1 MIDNDNPTCFH
12 CGLGI
17 PKGLTLTARINET
30 DQPVCCNGC
39 KGVAETIAGTGLSNY
54 YKFRTQAADRP
65 SDDRSSQFQAY
76 DSPAIQRSFVTSE
89 TPDTATAHFI
99 VKNIHCAACIWL
111 IENTLSSLPGVC
123 SANVQLENNQ
133 ALIKWSP
140 NQLKLS
146 KIMARLNAIGYELLP
161 YSPDAAD
168 AVRKAESRQAIF
180 RLGVAGIG
188 MMQVMMMAIGLYAGA
203 LQGIEPEYRTLLR
216 WVSLLIATPVVFYS
230 AQPFFQAAWR
240 DLKTRNL
247 TMDFPVALAIGAAY
261 SASAWV
267 TLFGGEEVYF
277 DSVTM
282 FTFFLLLGRFLETRA
297 RTRSEQAIAHLRA
310 TLPQLVQRLTAN
322 GSELISRSLV
332 EVNDQLL
339 VKKGD
344 TIPADGKVIHGQTRV
359 DESAL
364 TGEFLLINKQKDD
377 AVTGGTINQA
387 NPFTMKVTAVG
398 SDTRF
403 STILRLVAE
412 ASGKKP
418 RIAIVSN
425 RVASYFVAAVLSI
438 AAAVALFWINFDQT
452 QAFAIT
458 LSVLVITCPCALSL
472 ATPAALT
479 AATSYFRNLGIVVLN
494 GQVFETLPQIRHII
508 FDKTGTLT
516 EGNLSII
523 ESQALSNS
531 YTLQQCTELA
541 AALEH
546 GSEHPIATAFGSSQ
560 RLPSHVKMVT
570 GKGIEGNFDGQLLRI
585 GSWSYCSEWFDQPVP
600 EPSNPRPSLTPVF
613 LSSVQHPLA
622 LFLLDDT
629 LRSQAHHVIE
639 QLKGDGYA
647 VHLLSGDHSQRVEH
661 VANQLSIDHYLGSA
675 TPEDK
680 LTYLTSLQ
688 DNGNKILMIG
698 DGINDAPVLSK
709 ADVSITVSN
718 ASDLAKLN
726 ADIVLLSPNLSLIV
740 SCLKQA
746 KRTRTIIIENISWAI
761 LYNLSALPLAACGLV
776 APYAA
781 ALGMSSS
788 SLLVVINSLRLSKDQ
803 KSR

>member
-1 MIDNDNPTCFH
+1 MIDNNNCFH
-12 CGLGI
+12 CGLPI
-17 PKGLTLTARINET
+17 PSGLTLTARINEQN
-30 DQPVCCNGC
+30 QPVCCNGC
-39 KGVAETIAGTGLSNY
+39 KGVAETIAGTGLGNY
-54 YKFRTQAADRP
+54 YKFRTQAAERP
-65 SDDRSSQFQAY
+65 SDGLSFQFQAF
-76 DSPAIQRSFVTSE
+76 DTPAIQQSFVTNDSSG
-89 TPDTATAHFI
+89 TATAHFI

-111 IENTLSSLPGVC
+111 IENTLSSLAEVH
-123 SANVQLENNQ
+123 SVNVQLENNQ

-140 NQLKLS
+140 DQLKLS
-146 KIMARLNAIGYELLP
+146 KIMEHLSAIGYELLP
-161 YSPDAAD
+161 YSPDTAD

-188 MMQVMMMAIGLYAGA
+188 MMQVMMIAIGLYAGA
-203 LQGIEPEYRTLLR
+203 LQGIELEYRTLLR

-230 AQPFFQAAWR
+230 ARPFFQAAWR
-240 DLKTRNL
+240 DLKTRHL

-261 SASAWV
+261 SASTWV
-267 TLFGGEEVYF
+267 TLTDGEEVYF

-297 RTRSEQAIAHLRA
+297 RSQSEQAIAHLRA
-310 TLPQLVQRLTAN
+310 TLPQLVQRLTDN
-322 GSELISRSLV
+322 GSELIPRSLA

-339 VKKGD
+339 IKKGD
-344 TIPADGKVIHGQTRV
+344 TIPTDGTVINGQTRV

-364 TGEFLLINKQKDD
+364 TGEFMPINKQVNDS
-377 AVTGGTINQA
+377 VTGGTINQA

-412 ASGKKP
+412 ASSKKP
-418 RIAIVSN
+418 KIAIISN
-425 RVASYFVAAVLSI
+425 RVASYFVATVLII
-438 AAAVALFWINFDQT
+438 ATAVALFWINADSE

-479 AATSYFRNLGIVVLN
+479 AATSHFRNLGIIVLN
-494 GQVFETLPQIRHII
+494 SQVFETLPNIQHII

-516 EGNLSII
+516 KGNLSII
-523 ESQALSNS
+523 ESQNLSS
-531 YTLQQCTELA
+531 SHTLQQCTDLA
-541 AALEH
+541 SALESH
-546 GSEHPIATAFGSSQ
+546 SEHPIATAFGTSQ
-560 RLPSHVKMVT
+560 LLPSQLNMIT
-570 GKGIEGNFDGQLLRI
+570 GKGIEGEIDGQRLRI
-585 GSWSYCSEWFDQPVP
+585 GSWSFCSEWFDKALS
-600 EPSNPRPSLTPVF
+600 EPTNPKPSLTPVF
-613 LSSVQHPLA
+613 LSCPKHPLA

-629 LRSQAHHVIE
+629 LRSQAKQVIE
-639 QLKGDGYA
+639 QLTSDGYT
-647 VHLLSGDHSQRVEH
+647 VHLLSGDHPQRVKH
-661 VANQLSIDHYLGSA
+661 LANELSIDHHLGSA

-680 LTYLTSLQ
+680 LAYLTELQ
-688 DNGNKILMIG
+688 HSGGKTLMIG

-726 ADIVLLSPNLSLIV
+726 ADVVLLSPNLSLIV

-761 LYNLSALPLAACGLV
+761 LYNLSALPLAACGMV

-788 SLLVVINSLRLSKDQ
+788 SLLVVINSLRLSKAQ